1 MKEYFYKKEYK
12 YMYMSIFFYNFA
24 NALRTNHIIERLFAP
39 LYLYIILQDFAA
51 FSTIII
57 VSLLFQII
65 TITLIGK
72 YTDKNLRKAN
82 NFVSAIRVAIT
93 AIYLFAR
100 NKILISA
107 NKTLSDNF
115 EKVYETSI
123 TTSIQNI
130 IKDSKEDNELLST
143 AGQMSLCFT
152 EVIILA
158 ILSIAAKYIGTNIFY
173 IIFASS
179 IVSTIAINFYTKKEQ
194 Q

>member
-1 MKEYFYKKEYK
+1 M
-12 YMYMSIFFYNFA
+12 
-24 NALRTNHIIERLFAP
+24 
-39 LYLYIILQDFAA
+39 
-51 FSTIII
+51 
-57 VSLLFQII
+57 
-65 TITLIGK
+65 
-72 YTDKNLRKAN
+72 
-82 NFVSAIRVAIT
+82 
-93 AIYLFAR
+93 
-100 NKILISA
+100 ISV

>member
-1 MKEYFYKKEYK
+1 
-12 YMYMSIFFYNFA
+12 
-24 NALRTNHIIERLFAP
+24 
-39 LYLYIILQDFAA
+39 
-51 FSTIII
+51 
-57 VSLLFQII
+57 
-65 TITLIGK
+65 
-72 YTDKNLRKAN
+72 
-82 NFVSAIRVAIT
+82 
-93 AIYLFAR
+93 
-100 NKILISA
+100 LISA

-173 IIFASS
+173 IIFALS